1 MSELSFLH
9 TDSYNET
16 DLQSAVQRHFEL
28 LNIQI
33 APDARVVIKPNLI
46 MRCGP
51 ERAAT
56 THPAIVEAVVR
67 QLQAMGVRDITIA
80 DSPGGLY
87 TPQLLAAAYAATGME
102 TVAKQYGVKLN
113 TAVGSREL
121 RGADAALCR
130 TFDIIDP
137 VADADCVINLCKLKT
152 HCMTMLSCGVK
163 NLFGC
168 IPGLLKPQL
177 HYRFP
182 DTDAFARMLIDLSL
196 LVRPALTIV
205 DAVMAMEGNG
215 PTGGR
220 ARPLGFTAA
229 ARFDGLYALDLVMAH
244 LIGLT
249 PRYVPTVAD
258 AIGRGLCPCDWSQ
271 AVVLGDTLP
280 PPFDDFLP
288 PDSKRLD
295 FTNNIPAPL
304 AVLVRRI
311 QPKLAPRPHVRPRD
325 CVGCGRCAES
335 CPAKTI
341 QIKNKKAKIN
351 LSNCIHCFCCQEMCP
366 VRAIDVHTVKLF
378 HLFSKSR

>member
-9 TDSYNET
+9 TGSYNGP
-16 DLQSAVQRHFEL
+16 DLQTVVQRHFEL
-28 LNIQI
+28 LNVQI
-33 APDARVVIKPNLI
+33 ASDARVVIKPNLI

-56 THPAIVEAVVR
+56 THPALVEAVVR
-67 QLQAMGVRDITIA
+67 QLLTMGVRDITIA

-87 TPQLLAAAYAATGME
+87 TPQLLTASYAATGME
-102 TVAKQYGVKLN
+102 AVAKRCGVRLN

-121 RGADAALCR
+121 RSTDAALCR
-130 TFDIIDP
+130 SFDIIDP

-168 IPGLLKPQL
+168 VPGLLKPQL

-182 DTDAFARMLIDLSL
+182 DAGAFARMLVDLSL
-196 LVRPALTIV
+196 LVRPVLTIV
-205 DAVMAMEGNG
+205 DAVTAMEGNG

-220 ARPLGFTAA
+220 ARTLGFTAA

-244 LIGLT
+244 LIGLS
-249 PRYVPTVAD
+249 PRHVPTIAD
-258 AIGRGLCPCDWSQ
+258 AIGRGLCPEDWSQ
-271 AVVLGDTLP
+271 VTILGDALP
-280 PPFDDFLP
+280 ELFDDFLP

-304 AVLVRRI
+304 AALVRRI
-311 QPKLAPRPHVRPRD
+311 EPKLAPRPCVRARD

-341 QIKNKKAKIN
+341 RIENKKAKIN

-366 VRAIDVHTVKLF
+366 VRAIDVRTTKLF
-378 HLFSKSR
+378 RLFSQ

>member
-1 MSELSFLH
+1 
-9 TDSYNET
+9 
-16 DLQSAVQRHFEL
+16 
-28 LNIQI
+28 
-33 APDARVVIKPNLI
+33 
-46 MRCGP
+46 
-51 ERAAT
+51 
-56 THPAIVEAVVR
+56 
-67 QLQAMGVRDITIA
+67 
-80 DSPGGLY
+80 
-87 TPQLLAAAYAATGME
+87 
-102 TVAKQYGVKLN
+102 
-113 TAVGSREL
+113 
-121 RGADAALCR
+121 
-130 TFDIIDP
+130 
-137 VADADCVINLCKLKT
+137 
-152 HCMTMLSCGVK
+152 MTMLSCGVK

-304 AVLVRRI
+304 ALLVRRI